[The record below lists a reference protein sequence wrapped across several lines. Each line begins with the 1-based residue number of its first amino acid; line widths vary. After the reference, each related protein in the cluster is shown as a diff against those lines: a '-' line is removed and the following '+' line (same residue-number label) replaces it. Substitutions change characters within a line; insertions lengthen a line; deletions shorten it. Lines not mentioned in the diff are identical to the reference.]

1 MNEHVPKNKQER
13 ERRRNATRS
22 APYTHARRT
31 NTKKKKHN
39 YYYAVLGKS
48 TSTKKQKKGDEDS
61 ASIPIT
67 FARGMY
73 DGGVQKQLNRRTRVA
88 LSLWKWDVPYMSSA
102 RNDRNFLSIFLNL
115 TQCMCGYYLVHGV
128 IAKRLRTTVGGCHH
142 QKPPHNQALCRYLG
156 HAAGFNDH

>member
-1 MNEHVPKNKQER
+1 MPRGVPL
-13 ERRRNATRS
+13 TR
-22 APYTHARRT
+22 THGGQIR
-31 NTKKKKHN
+31 KKKN
-39 YYYAVLGKS
+39 TTIITLCSVRVPLP
-48 TSTKKQKKGDEDS
+48 KKQKKGDEDS